1 MMDGTLVLEPPG
13 LVGPNAVVQLAVTL
27 EEMIDRGEA
36 RSFFSRLGFEELYDT
51 PPDEMIDQRIPAQ
64 LMRALWDHFPDEMAQ
79 AIAATAGQ
87 KTADYVIAH
96 RIPGIA
102 KASFRIMP
110 RSLAA
115 KMLLK
120 AIRRNAWTFAGS
132 GACEVSR
139 DQPHLISIRENP
151 LAMPD
156 CAWHVAVF
164 ERLFRR
170 LVYGETRVSH
180 LSCCKSGAE
189 ACTFAIDLS

>member
-1 MMDGTLVLEPPG
+1 MDGTSVLDPPG
-13 LVGPNAVVQLAVTL
+13 LVGPNAVVQLAAAL
-27 EEMIDRGEA
+27 EEIIGQREA
-36 RSFFSRLGFEELYDT
+36 RSFFSFQGLEQLFDK
-51 PPDEMIDQRIPAQ
+51 PPGEMIDQRIPAR
-64 LMRALWDHFPDEMAQ
+64 LMRALWDHFPDEMAH
-79 AIAATAGQ
+79 AIAASAGR

-110 RSLAA
+110 RSVAA
-115 KMLLK
+115 KLLLK
-120 AIRRNAWTFAGS
+120 AIHRNAWTFAGS
-132 GACEVSR
+132 GVCEVSQ

-170 LVYGETRVSH
+170 LVCGETSISH
-180 LSCCKSGAE
+180 LSCCKYGAE

>member
-1 MMDGTLVLEPPG
+1 MDGTLALDPPG
-13 LVGPNAVVQLAVTL
+13 LVGPNAVVQLAVAL
-27 EEMIDRGEA
+27 EEMTGRDEA
-36 RSFFSRLGFEELYDT
+36 RSFYSCLGLEALFDT
-51 PPDEMIDQRIPAQ
+51 PPGEMIDQRIPAR
-64 LMRALWDHFPDEMAQ
+64 LMRALWDHFPDAMAH
-79 AIAATAGQ
+79 AIAASAGQ

-115 KMLLK
+115 KMLLT
-120 AIRRNAWTFAGS
+120 AIHRNAWTFAGS
-132 GACEVSR
+132 GVCEVKR
-139 DQPHLISIRENP
+139 DRPHLISIRENP